1 MVNEDKLRDYLK
13 RATADLR
20 QARRRLREVE
30 DKNQEPIAIVAM
42 SCRYPGGVR
51 SPEDLWRLVENGDDA
66 VSGFPV
72 DRGWDVEALYDAD
85 PDSSGSSYVSEGG
98 FLYDA
103 ASFDPAPFGISPR
116 EALAMDPQQR
126 LLLEASWE
134 AFERAGIDPS
144 SVRGS
149 RTAVFAGV
157 MYHDY
162 TARLDSVPEGVEG
175 FLGTGSSGSIASGR
189 VAYTFGLEGPAVT
202 VDTAC
207 SSSLVTLHLAVQ
219 ALRAGECSMALAG
232 GVTVMATPATF
243 TEFSRQRGL
252 APDGRCKPFA
262 AAADGTGWGE
272 GVGMLL
278 VERLSDAQRNG
289 HPILAVV
296 RGSAINQD
304 GASNGL
310 TAPNGPSQ
318 QRVIHQAL
326 TNARLSAADVD
337 VVEAHGTGTTLG
349 DPIEA
354 QALLATYGQDRP
366 AGRPLLLGS
375 IKSNIGHT
383 QAAAGVASII
393 KMVEAMRH
401 GVVPKTLHLDEPTP
415 HVDWEAG
422 AVSLI
427 GEKIAWPETG
437 ELRRAGVSS
446 FGFSGT
452 NAHVIVEQAP
462 VVEEVAGDPAGE
474 VEGSELAVV
483 PWVLSGKSAGALR
496 AQAERLSGW
505 LAGASAAGVASVDVG
520 WSLASSRAGLEHRA
534 VVLGDHAAGVG
545 AVASGVMAAGVVTGS
560 VVGGK
565 TAFVFPG
572 QGSQWVGMA
581 VGLLDSSPV
590 FAARVDECAKALE
603 PFTDW
608 SLVDV
613 LRGVEGAP
621 SLERVDVVQPALFAV
636 MVSLAEVW
644 RAAGVRP
651 GAVIGHSQGEI
662 AAACVAGIL
671 SLEDAARVVAL
682 RSQAIG
688 RVLAG
693 LGGMVSV
700 PLPAKAVREL
710 IAPWGEGRISV
721 AAVNGP
727 SSVVVSGEA
736 AALDEMLAS
745 CESEGVRAKRIAV
758 DYASH
763 SAQVE
768 LLREE
773 LAELLAPIVP
783 RAAEVPF
790 LSTVTGEWVRGPELD
805 AGYWFQNLRRTV
817 ELEEATRT
825 LLEQGFGVFVE
836 SSPHPVLSVGMQE
849 TVEDAGR
856 EAAVLGSL
864 RRGEG
869 GLERFWLSLGEAW
882 VRGVAVDWHAVFAGT
897 GARRVDL
904 PTYAFQQEHY
914 WLESG
919 TAEDVTATAH
929 PVDAVEARFWEA
941 VERQD
946 VAALTAELDVDE
958 NENLTALLPALSSWR
973 RQSRE
978 RSAVDGWRYRVTWK
992 PAPEPT
998 TARLSGTWLVAVA
1011 EGAPGDE
1018 WTSAVLRTLAEHGA
1032 DVRQIT
1038 VARTEDTRAGLAE
1051 RIRDV
1056 LADGPAVSGVL
1067 SLLTPAGADEPFQV
1081 SAPGGVITTLSLV
1094 QALGDAEVAAP
1105 LWCVTRGAVA
1115 TGRSEQVADPAQAPV
1130 WGLGRVTALEHGE
1143 RWGGLIDLPG
1153 TDAVDDRALAR
1164 LAGVLAGDAAED
1176 QVAVRASGLFVRRLV
1191 RVRLAETPVVREWRP
1206 QGTTLVTG
1214 GTGALGAHVA
1224 RWLAENGAEHL
1235 LLTSRRGPDA
1245 PGAAALRDEL
1255 TALGAQVTI
1264 AACDVSDRD
1273 AVAALIAA
1281 VPADQPLTAV
1291 VHTAAVLDDG
1301 VIEALTPEQIER
1313 VLRVKVDATLHLH
1326 ELTRELDLSAFVF
1339 FSSFAATF
1347 GAPGQGNYAPGN
1359 AFLDAFAEYRRASGL
1374 PATSIAWGPW
1384 GDGGMAEGA
1393 VGDRMR
1399 RHGVIEMSPE
1409 RAVAALQHALDR
1421 DETTLTVADM
1431 EWKRFVL
1438 AFTSGRARPLLHDL
1452 PEAREVMDATR
1463 TEAAEDTGSA
1473 AALAQQLTGRPE
1485 AEQERLLLELVR
1497 TAVAAVLGYAG
1508 PDAVEAGRAFKELG
1522 FDSLTSVELRN
1533 RLNAASGLKLPPT
1546 LVFDHPT
1553 PTVLA
1558 RHLRAEFFGQGAAAA
1573 VPVPM
1578 AAVSD
1583 DEPIAI
1589 VAMSCRFP
1597 GGVRNPEELWQLLT
1611 SEGDGLSQFPLD
1623 RGWDVDALYD
1633 PNPDAQGTSYTRE
1646 GGFLS
1651 DAAAFDSSFFGI
1663 SPREA
1668 LAMDPQQRLLL
1679 ETSWEAFER
1688 AGIDPQ
1694 TLRGSQS
1701 GVFVGTNGSDYS
1713 NLVRAGAD
1721 GLEGHLATGNA
1732 GSVVSGRLSY
1742 TFGLEG
1748 PAVTVDTACSASLVA
1763 LHLAVQALRSGEC
1776 SLALAGGVT
1785 VMSTPGTFIEFSRQ
1799 RGLSTDGRCKAFSS
1813 DADGFSP
1820 AEGVGVLLVER
1831 LSDARR
1837 NGHPIL
1843 AVVRGSAINQ
1853 DGASNGL
1860 TAPNGPSQQRVIR
1873 QALANAR
1880 LSAAD
1885 VDVVEAH
1892 GTGTTLGDPIEAQA
1906 LLATYGQD
1914 RPAGRPLLLGS
1925 IKSNIGHAQ
1934 AAAGVAG
1941 VMKMV
1946 LAMQHGVL
1954 PQSLHIAEPTPHVDW
1969 SAGEVALLTE
1979 ERAWPETGRPWR
1991 AGVSSFGFSG
2001 TNAHA
2006 IIEQAPAEAG
2016 SDDDRETPEP
2026 SAQPLLVAPTRDDS
2040 ASARDDSAS
2049 APDGSVSGPDDSV
2062 SDRPGVLPWTL
2073 TAKTEKA
2080 LQGQA
2085 ERLLTQLTTRS
2096 DLRLVDVGHS
2106 LATTRTA
2113 LDQRAVLIGRDRPD
2127 YLGALTALAAGD
2139 TSPLLVQGAVVGGKT
2154 AFVFPGQGSQWV
2166 GMAVALLDASPVFAA
2181 RVDECAKALEPFTDW
2196 SLRDVLRGVTGAPS
2210 LDRVDVVQPA
2220 LFAVMVSL
2228 AEVWRAAGVRPDA
2241 VIGHSQGEIAAA
2253 CVAGILSLE
2262 DAARVV
2268 ALRSQAIGRVLAG
2281 LGGMVSVALPAK
2293 AVRELIAPWGEDR
2306 ISVAAVNGPSSV
2318 VVSGETAALDELL
2331 ASCESDGVRAKR
2343 IAVDYASHS
2352 AQVELLRE
2360 ELAELLAPIVPRAA
2374 EVPFL
2379 STVTGEWVRGP
2390 ELDGGYWFQN
2400 LRRTVEL
2407 EEATRTLL
2415 EQGFGVFVES
2425 SPHPVLTM
2433 GVQETVEDAGRDAA
2447 VLGSLR
2453 RGEGGLERFWLSLGE
2468 AWVRGVG
2475 VDWSAVFA
2483 GTGARR
2489 VDLPT
2494 YAFQSQRF
2502 WPEAA
2507 PIEAVAVSAESAIDA
2522 RFWEAVEREDLE
2534 ALTAE
2539 LDIEGDQPLT
2549 ALLPALSSWRRQ
2561 SREHSTVDGWR
2572 YRVTWKPLAEA
2583 KTSRLSG
2590 TWLVVVPENGPAD
2603 EWTGAVLRVLADRG
2617 AEVRTVTVPADGADR
2632 DRLAATLKA
2641 ETDGAAPAGV
2651 LSLLAL
2657 AVESAELRTHTGLLA
2672 TAALVQ
2678 ALGDADVAAPLWCV
2692 TRGAVS
2698 VARTERLQD
2707 PAQALVSGFGRT
2719 VALEYPDRWGGLVD
2733 LPEQADGRTLE
2744 RLAGVLAGDGSED
2757 QVALRA
2763 SGLFGRRLVH
2773 APLADTA
2780 AVREWRPQGTTLVTG
2795 GTGALGAH
2803 VARWLAENGA
2813 EHLLL
2818 TSRRGPDA
2826 PGAAEL
2832 RDELTALGAQVTIA
2846 TCDMADR
2853 DAVAALI
2860 AAVPADQPL
2869 TAVMHTA
2876 GVLDD
2881 GVIDALTPERFG
2893 TVLAPKADAALTLH
2907 ELTRELGLS
2916 AFVLF
2921 SGVAGTLGDAGQ
2933 GNYAAANSYLDALA
2947 EQRHADGLAA
2957 TSVAWGRWG
2966 DSGLAAGG
2974 AIGERLD
2981 RGGVPAMAP
2990 RSAIRALQLA
3000 LDHAEAAVAVADIQW
3015 ERFAPGYT
3023 AVRPSPFLGDLP
3035 EVRQLAASAPAAG
3048 EAGGDSPAEALRRR
3062 LAVMPQAE
3070 QALAVLELV
3079 RSHAATALGH
3089 PTTDEVGAGRAFK
3102 ELGFDSLIALE
3113 LRNRLNAA
3121 TGLRL
3126 PATLVFDH
3134 PTPTILAEFLRA
3146 EITQDGSAGAAPG
3159 ITELE
3164 KLESALSVLDPDS
3177 ETRTDIA
3184 LRLQALLA
3192 KWGEPHIESSGEAVT
3207 EKLQEATPD
3216 ELFEFIEK
3224 EFGI

>member
-1 MVNEDKLRDYLK
+1 MENEDKLRDYLK

-30 DKNQEPIAIVAM
+30 EKNEEPIAIVAM
-42 SCRYPGGVR
+42 SCRYPGGVQT
-51 SPEDLWRLVENGDDA
+51 PEDLWRLVANGEDTISA
-66 VSGFPV
+66 FPV
-72 DRGWDVEALYDAD
+72 DRGWDVESLYDAD
-85 PDSSGSSYVSEGG
+85 PDSAGSSYVSEGG

-103 ASFDPAPFGISPR
+103 GRFDPAPFGISPR

-126 LLLEASWE
+126 LLLETSWE

-144 SVRGS
+144 SLRGS

-162 TARLDSVPEGVEG
+162 TARLDSVPDGVEG

-202 VDTAC
+202 IDTAC
-207 SSSLVTLHLAVQ
+207 SSSLVALHLAVQ

-232 GVTVMATPATF
+232 GVTVMATPSTF

-252 APDGRCKPFA
+252 AADGRCKPFA

-272 GVGMLL
+272 GAGMLL
-278 VERLSDAQRNG
+278 VERLSDARRNG
-289 HPILAVV
+289 HPVLAVV

-354 QALLATYGQDRP
+354 QALLATYGQEHTP
-366 AGRPLLLGS
+366 EQPLLLGS

-393 KMVEAMRH
+393 KMVLAMRH
-401 GVVPKTLHLDEPTP
+401 GVVPKSLHVDEPSP
-415 HVDWEAG
+415 HVDWASG
-422 AVSLI
+422 AVSL
-427 GEKIAWPETG
+427 ASDAVVWPESG
-437 ELRRAGVSS
+437 RVRRAGVSS

-462 VVEEVAGDPAGE
+462 EPEAE
-474 VEGSELAVV
+474 SEAPSSAVGPAVV
-483 PWVLSGKSAGALR
+483 PWVLSGKSAVALR
-496 AQAERLSGW
+496 GQAERLSGW
-505 LAGASAAGVASVDVG
+505 LVGEAGSAASVAEVG
-520 WSLASSRAGLEHRA
+520 WSLASSRAALEHRA
-534 VVLGDHAAGVG
+534 VVLGDHVTGLS
-545 AVASGVMAAGVVTGS
+545 AVAQGVPAAGVVTGR

-565 TAFVFPG
+565 TVFVFPG

-581 VGLLDSSPV
+581 VELLDSSPV
-590 FAARVDECAKALE
+590 FAARIGECARALE
-603 PFTDW
+603 PFTGW

-644 RAAGVRP
+644 KAAGVRP
-651 GAVIGHSQGEI
+651 AAVIGHSQGEI

-700 PLPAKAVREL
+700 ALPAAQVRER
-710 IAPWGEGRISV
+710 IAAWGENRISV

-727 SSVVVSGEA
+727 SSVVVSGEVE
-736 AALDEMLAS
+736 ALEELLAS
-745 CESEGVRAKRIAV
+745 CEADGVRARRIAV

-763 SAQVE
+763 SAQVDLLEDE
-768 LLREE
+768 LGK
-773 LAELLAPIVP
+773 LLAPIAP
-783 RAAEVPF
+783 GEAQVPF
-790 LSTVTGEWVRGPELD
+790 LSTVTGEWVSGPELD
-805 AGYWFQNLRRTV
+805 GGYWFRNLRQTV
-817 ELEEATRT
+817 ELEQAVRT

-836 SSPHPVLSVGMQE
+836 SSPHPVLTVGLQE

-864 RRGEG
+864 RRNEG
-869 GLERFWLSLGEAW
+869 GLERFWLSLGEAY
-882 VRGVAVDWHAVFAGT
+882 VHGASVDWQAVFDGT
-897 GARRVDL
+897 GARHVDL
-904 PTYAFQQEHY
+904 PTYAFQREHY

-919 TAEDVTATAH
+919 TPEAAGAVAPADS
-929 PVDAVEARFWEA
+929 VEARFWEA
-941 VERQD
+941 VERND
-946 VAALTAELDVDE
+946 VVALTAELDVDGDQA
-958 NENLTALLPALSSWR
+958 LTALLPALSSWR

-978 RSAVDGWRYRVTWK
+978 QSTVDGWRYRVTWK
-992 PAPEPT
+992 PLPEPASAHLT
-998 TARLSGTWLVAVA
+998 GTWLLAVPDTLT
-1011 EGAPGDE
+1011 GADQE
-1018 WTSAVLRTLAEHGA
+1018 WAAAVERTLTDRGA
-1032 DVRQIT
+1032 DVRRIAI
-1038 VARTEDTRAGLAE
+1038 VRNSDDTRAELAAG
-1051 RIRDV
+1051 IREA
-1056 LADGPAVSGVL
+1056 LADGPAVSGVVCL
-1067 SLLTPAGADEPFQV
+1067 STPSGTAAGTV
-1081 SAPGGVITTLSLV
+1081 VTTLAVV
-1094 QALGDAEVAAP
+1094 QALGDAEVTAP

-1115 TGRSEQVADPAQAPV
+1115 AARSEGLEHPTQALI

-1143 RWGGLIDLPG
+1143 RWGGLVDLPG
-1153 TDAVDDRALAR
+1153 TDDVDDRALAR

-1176 QVAVRASGLFVRRLV
+1176 QVAVRPGGLFARRLV
-1191 RVRLAETPVVREWRP
+1191 RARLAETKAVRAWRP
-1206 QGTTLVTG
+1206 QGTVLVTG

-1224 RWLAENGAEHL
+1224 RWLAANGAEHL
-1235 LLTSRRGPDA
+1235 VLTSRRGVDA
-1245 PGAAALRDEL
+1245 PGAAELRDEL
-1255 TALGAQVTI
+1255 TALGTEVTV
-1264 AACDVSDRD
+1264 AACDVADRD
-1273 AVAALIAA
+1273 ALAALLGA
-1281 VPADQPLTAV
+1281 VPADRPLTAV

-1301 VIEALTPEQIER
+1301 VIEALTPDQVEA

-1326 ELTRELDLSAFVF
+1326 ELTRDLDLSAFVL

-1359 AFLDAFAEYRRASGL
+1359 AFLDAFAEHRRAAGL
-1374 PATSIAWGPW
+1374 PATAIAWGPW

-1399 RHGVIEMSPE
+1399 RHGVIEMDPE

-1421 DETTLTVADM
+1421 AETTLTVADM

-1438 AFTSGRARPLLHDL
+1438 AFTSGRSRPLLHDL
-1452 PEAREVMDATR
+1452 PEARAAVESIRADATEGAGDSGEFSR
-1463 TEAAEDTGSA
+1463 R
-1473 AALAQQLTGRPE
+1473 LAGQPA
-1485 AEQERLLLELVR
+1485 AEQERLLLDLVR

-1508 PDAVEAGRAFKELG
+1508 PEAVEAGRAFKELG

-1533 RLNAASGLKLPPT
+1533 RLVAASGLKLPPT
-1546 LVFDHPT
+1546 LVFDYPT
-1553 PTVLA
+1553 ATVLA
-1558 RHLRAEFFGQGAAAA
+1558 RYLREEMFGREGGAASAVPTPSAA
-1573 VPVPM
+1573 VLDAEPV
-1578 AAVSD
+1578 
-1583 DEPIAI
+1583 AI
-1589 VAMSCRFP
+1589 VAMACRFP
-1597 GGVRNPEELWQLLT
+1597 GGVRTPEELWQLLV
-1611 SEGDGLSQFPLD
+1611 SDGDALSRFPAD
-1623 RGWDVDALYD
+1623 RGWDIEALYD
-1633 PNPDAQGTSYTRE
+1633 PDPDAQGTSYTRE

-1651 DAAAFDSSFFGI
+1651 GAAEFDSGFFGI

-1694 TLRGSQS
+1694 TLRGSQA
-1701 GVFVGTNGSDYS
+1701 GVFVGTNGSDYAE
-1713 NLVRAGAD
+1713 LARTATE
-1721 GLEGHLATGNA
+1721 GLEGHLATGSA
-1732 GSVVSGRLSY
+1732 GSVVSGRISY

-1763 LHLAVQALRSGEC
+1763 LHLAVQALRAGEC
-1776 SLALAGGVT
+1776 SVALAGGVT

-1820 AEGVGVLLVER
+1820 AEGVGMLLVER

-1837 NGHPIL
+1837 NGHPVL

-1914 RPAGRPLLLGS
+1914 RPDGRPLLLGS

-1941 VMKMV
+1941 VMKIV
-1946 LAMQHGVL
+1946 LAMEHGVL
-1954 PQSLHIAEPTPHVDW
+1954 PRSLHIAEPTPHVDW
-1969 SAGEVALLTE
+1969 TAGDVDLLTE
-1979 ERAWPETGRPWR
+1979 ARPWPDTHRPWR

-2006 IIEQAPAEAG
+2006 IIEQAPDAAE
-2016 SDDDRETPEP
+2016 DTTPEP
-2026 SAQPLLVAPTRDDS
+2026 APTPLLAGVT
-2040 ASARDDSAS
+2040 
-2049 APDGSVSGPDDSV
+2049 PDGSPSGPSTA
-2062 SDRPGVLPWTL
+2062 LPWTL
-2073 TAKTEKA
+2073 TARTPKA
-2080 LQGQA
+2080 LRGQA
-2085 ERLLTQLTTRS
+2085 ERLLTHLAAHP
-2096 DLRLVDVGHS
+2096 DLRLVDAAHS
-2106 LATTRTA
+2106 LATTRGA
-2113 LDQRAVLIGRDRPD
+2113 LDERAVVVGRERADVVT
-2127 YLGALTALAAGD
+2127 ALTALATGE
-2139 TSPLLVQGAVVGGKT
+2139 TSPALVQGSAIGGRT
-2154 AFVFPGQGSQWV
+2154 VFVFPGQGSQWV
-2166 GMAVALLDASPVFAA
+2166 GMAEGLLDASAVFAA
-2181 RVDECAKALEPFTDW
+2181 RMEECAQALEPLTGW
-2196 SLRDVLRGVTGAPS
+2196 SLVDVLRGVEGAPS
-2210 LDRVDVVQPA
+2210 LERVDVVQPA

-2228 AEVWRAAGVRPDA
+2228 AEVWKAAGVRPAA

-2281 LGGMVSVALPAK
+2281 LGGMVSVALPA
-2293 AVRELIAPWGEDR
+2293 AQVRERIAAWGEDR

-2318 VVSGETAALDELL
+2318 VVSGEVHALDELL
-2331 ASCESDGVRAKR
+2331 ASCEADGVRARR

-2352 AQVELLRE
+2352 AQVDLLRD
-2360 ELAELLAPIVPRAA
+2360 ELAELLAPIAPGEAQ
-2374 EVPFL
+2374 VPFL
-2379 STVTGEWVRGP
+2379 STVTGEWMTGP
-2390 ELDGGYWFQN
+2390 ELNAGYWFRN
-2400 LRRTVEL
+2400 LRQTVEL
-2407 EEATRTLL
+2407 EQAVRSLL
-2415 EQGFGVFVES
+2415 EQGFGVFIES
-2425 SPHPVLTM
+2425 SPHPVLTV
-2433 GVQETVEDAGRDAA
+2433 GLQETVEDAGREAA

-2453 RGEGGLERFWLSLGE
+2453 RNEGGLERFWLSLGE
-2468 AWVRGVG
+2468 AYVHGAS
-2475 VDWSAVFA
+2475 VDWQAVFA
-2483 GTGARR
+2483 GTGAQR

-2502 WPEAA
+2502 WPEIA
-2507 PIEAVAVSAESAIDA
+2507 PASAFEAPVENAIDA
-2522 RFWEAVEREDLE
+2522 RFWAAVEREDLD
-2534 ALTAE
+2534 TITSE
-2539 LDIEGDQPLT
+2539 LAVDADQPLT

-2561 SREHSTVDGWR
+2561 SREQSTVDGWR
-2572 YRVTWKPLAEA
+2572 YRVTWKPVSEPASA
-2583 KTSRLSG
+2583 RLTG
-2590 TWLVVVPENGPAD
+2590 TWLLAVPSTLTGTD
-2603 EWTGAVLRVLADRG
+2603 EEWAAAVERTLTDRG
-2617 AEVRTVTVPADGADR
+2617 AQVRTVRVDHGTADR
-2632 DRLAATLKA
+2632 EQLTAALKA
-2641 ETDGAAPAGV
+2641 ALDGSAPGGV

-2657 AVESAELRTHTGLLA
+2657 GGASAPLREHAGLLA

-2678 ALGDADVAAPLWCV
+2678 ALGDAEVTAPLWCL
-2692 TRGAVS
+2692 TRGAIATGRSEAV
-2698 VARTERLQD
+2698 TD
-2707 PAQALVSGFGRT
+2707 PAQALIWGFGRT
-2719 VALEYPDRWGGLVD
+2719 AALEYPDRWGGLVD
-2733 LPEQADGRTLE
+2733 LPGTDTADDRTLT
-2744 RLAGVLAGDGSED
+2744 RLAGLLAGDGAED
-2757 QVALRA
+2757 EVAVRA
-2763 SGLFGRRLVH
+2763 SGVFARRLAH
-2773 APLADTA
+2773 ASGADAPTGK
-2780 AVREWRPQGTTLVTG
+2780 VWNPHGTVLVTG

-2803 VARWLAENGA
+2803 VARWLASNGA
-2813 EHLLL
+2813 EHLVLAG
-2818 TSRRGPDA
+2818 RRGIDA

-2832 RDELTALGAQVTIA
+2832 RDELTALGTEVTVA
-2846 TCDMADR
+2846 ACDAADR
-2853 DAVAALI
+2853 DALAALLD
-2860 AAVPADQPL
+2860 AVPANRPL
-2869 TAVMHTA
+2869 TAVVHTA

-2881 GVIDALTPERFG
+2881 GVIDALTPERFA
-2893 TVLAPKADAALTLH
+2893 TVLAPKAEAALALH
-2907 ELTRELGLS
+2907 ELTRGLDLS

-2921 SGVAGTLGDAGQ
+2921 SGVAGTLGDGGQ
-2933 GNYAAANSYLDALA
+2933 GNYAAANAYLDALA
-2947 EQRHADGLAA
+2947 EQRHAEGLAA

-2990 RSAIRALQLA
+2990 GSAIRALQQA
-3000 LDHAEAAVAVADIQW
+3000 LDLGDVTVAVADIQW
-3015 ERFAPGYT
+3015 ERFAPGHT
-3023 AVRPSPFLGDLP
+3023 AVRPSPFLADLP
-3035 EVRQLAASAPAAG
+3035 AVRRLAEARSGAADG
-3048 EAGGDSPAEALRRR
+3048 DPSGAGLSPAEALRRR
-3062 LAVMPQAE
+3062 LEVMPRAE
-3070 QALAVLELV
+3070 QGLAVAELV
-3079 RSHAATALGH
+3079 RTHAAAALGH
-3089 PTTDEVGAGRAFK
+3089 PTTDEVGAQRAFK

-3134 PTPTILAEFLRA
+3134 PNPAVLADFLLG
-3146 EITQDGSAGAAPG
+3146 EIVPDGGPGAAPG
-3159 ITELE
+3159 MAELD
-3164 KLESALSVLDPDS
+3164 KLESALSVLDPDAADTP
-3177 ETRTDIA
+3177 TRTDIA

-3192 KWGEPHIESSGEAVT
+3192 KWGEPHTDSRGEAVT

-3216 ELFEFIEK
+3216 ELFAFIDK
-3224 EFGI
+3224 ELGI

>member
-1 MVNEDKLRDYLK
+1 MNEDKLRDYLK

-30 DKNQEPIAIVAM
+30 EQNQEPIAIVAM

-51 SPEDLWRLVENGDDA
+51 TPEDLWRLVADGTDA
-66 VSGFPV
+66 IAGFPA
-72 DRGWDVEALYDAD
+72 DRGWDVESLYDAD
-85 PDSSGSSYVSEGG
+85 PDSAGSSYVSEGG

-103 ASFDPAPFGISPR
+103 ARFDPAPFGISPR
-116 EALAMDPQQR
+116 EALAMDPHQR
-126 LLLEASWE
+126 LLLETSWE
-134 AFERAGIDPS
+134 AFERAGIDPTS
-144 SVRGS
+144 LRGS

-219 ALRAGECSMALAG
+219 ALRAGECTMALAG

-252 APDGRCKPFA
+252 AADGRCKPFA

-289 HPILAVV
+289 HPVLAVI

-326 TNARLSAADVD
+326 TNARLTTAEVD

-354 QALLATYGQDRP
+354 QALLATYGQDRS
-366 AGRPLLLGS
+366 ADRPLLLGS

-427 GEKIAWPETG
+427 GETVPWPQTG
-437 ELRRAGVSS
+437 APRRAGVSS

-462 VVEEVAGDPAGE
+462 EGE
-474 VEGSELAVV
+474 AAEADSGSGMPVV

-496 AQAERLSGW
+496 GQAERLSGW
-505 LAGASAAGVASVDVG
+505 LAGTPDVDPLNVG
-520 WSLASSRAGLEHRA
+520 WSLASTRAGLDHRA
-534 VVLGDHAAGVG
+534 VVFGDHAAGVA
-545 AVASGVMAAGVVTGS
+545 AVASGALTAGVVTGS

-581 VGLLDSSPV
+581 AELLESSSV

-613 LRGVEGAP
+613 LRGADGAP
-621 SLERVDVVQPALFAV
+621 SLDRVDVVQPALFAV

-644 RAAGVRP
+644 RSAGVRP

-693 LGGMVSV
+693 LGGMVSI
-700 PLPAKAVREL
+700 PLPATEVRER
-710 IAPWGEGRISV
+710 ISAWGEERISV

-727 SSVVVSGEA
+727 SSVVVSGEVQ
-736 AALDEMLAS
+736 ALDELLAS
-745 CESEGVRAKRIAV
+745 CEADGVRARRIAV

-773 LAELLAPIVP
+773 LDTLLAPIVP
-783 RAAEVPF
+783 QAAEVPF
-790 LSTVTGEWVRGPELD
+790 LSTVTGEWVKGPELD
-805 AGYWFQNLRRTV
+805 AGYWFRNLRQTV
-817 ELEEATRT
+817 ELEQATRT
-825 LLEQGFGVFVE
+825 LLEQGFGVFIE
-836 SSPHPVLSVGMQE
+836 SSPHPVLTVGMQE

-856 EAAVLGSL
+856 EAAILGSL
-864 RRGEG
+864 RRNEG
-869 GLERFWLSLGEAW
+869 GLERFWLSLGEAY
-882 VRGVAVDWHAVFAGT
+882 VRGVAVDWDAVFAGT
-897 GARRVDL
+897 GAQRVDL
-904 PTYAFQQEHY
+904 PTYAFQQEHF

-919 TAEDVTATAH
+919 TAEDPGTAAY
-929 PVDAVEARFWEA
+929 PADATDARFWEA

-946 VAALTAELDVDE
+946 VAALIAELDIDGDE
-958 NENLTALLPALSSWR
+958 ALTALLPALSSWR
-973 RQSRE
+973 RQGKE
-978 RSAVDGWRYRVTWK
+978 RSTVDGWRYRITWK
-992 PAPEPT
+992 PAPEPAAT
-998 TARLSGTWLVAVA
+998 RLTGAWLVAVPEA
-1011 EGAPGDE
+1011 GGAAD
-1018 WTSAVLRTLAEHGA
+1018 AVVGALAEHGA

-1038 VARTEDTRAGLAE
+1038 VPRTHDARARLVEGIRAA
-1051 RIRDV
+1051 
-1056 LADGPAVSGVL
+1056 LADGPEVAGVL
-1067 SLLTPAGADEPFQV
+1067 SLLTPAAVEAEPIGSAAPAGV
-1081 SAPGGVITTLSLV
+1081 SATLALV
-1094 QALGDAEVAAP
+1094 QALGDADVAAP
-1105 LWCVTRGAVA
+1105 LWCVTRGAVSV
-1115 TGRSEQVADPAQAPV
+1115 GRSEQQADPAQAPV

-1143 RWGGLIDLPG
+1143 RWGGLVDLPEQ
-1153 TDAVDDRALAR
+1153 ADDRSLRR
-1164 LAGVLAGDAAED
+1164 LVGVLAGDAAED
-1176 QVAVRASGLFVRRLV
+1176 QIAVRSSGLFVRRLV
-1191 RVRLAETPVVREWRP
+1191 RARLAESPAVREWRP
-1206 QGTTLVTG
+1206 RGTTLVTG

-1224 RWLAENGAEHL
+1224 RWLAGNGAEHL
-1235 LLTSRRGPDA
+1235 ILTSRRGAEA
-1245 PGAAALRDEL
+1245 PGAAELREEL
-1255 TALGAQVTI
+1255 TALGARVTL
-1264 AACDVSDRD
+1264 AACDVSDRE
-1273 AVAALIAA
+1273 ALTALLA
-1281 VPADQPLTAV
+1281 DVPADQPLTAV

-1301 VIEALTPEQIER
+1301 VIEALTPDQVER

-1326 ELTRELDLSAFVF
+1326 ELTRDLDLSAFVL

-1359 AFLDAFAEYRRASGL
+1359 AFLDAFAEYRRAAGL
-1374 PATSIAWGPW
+1374 PATSLAWGPW

-1399 RHGVIEMSPE
+1399 RHGVIEMAPE
-1409 RAVAALQHALDR
+1409 RAVGALQHALDR

-1452 PEAREVMDATR
+1452 PEARQAMEATR
-1463 TEAAEDTGSA
+1463 TDAPEDSGSA
-1473 AALAQQLTGRPE
+1473 AVLAQRLAGQPE

-1508 PDAVEAGRAFKELG
+1508 PDAVDAGRAFKELG

-1533 RLNAASGLKLPPT
+1533 RLGAATGLKLPPT
-1546 LVFDHPT
+1546 LVFDYPT

-1558 RHLRAEFFGQGAAAA
+1558 RHLRAEFSGQSASAPVATAAAA
-1573 VPVPM
+1573 G
-1578 AAVSD
+1578 SD
-1583 DEPIAI
+1583 AEPIAV

-1597 GGVRNPEELWQLLT
+1597 GGVRSPEELWQLLV
-1611 SEGDGLSQFPLD
+1611 SGGDALSQFPAD
-1623 RGWDVDALYD
+1623 RGWDVEALYD
-1633 PNPDAQGTSYTRE
+1633 PDPDAQGTSYTRE

-1651 DAAAFDSSFFGI
+1651 DAAAFDPAFFGI

-1679 ETSWEAFER
+1679 ETTWEAFER
-1688 AGIDPQ
+1688 AGIDPE

-1713 NLVRAGAD
+1713 HLVRGAAAD
-1721 GLEGHLATGNA
+1721 GLEGHLATGSA

-1776 SLALAGGVT
+1776 TMALAGGVT

-1799 RGLSTDGRCKAFSS
+1799 RGLSTDGRCKAFSA

-1820 AEGVGVLLVER
+1820 AEGVGMLLVER

-1837 NGHPIL
+1837 NGHPVL
-1843 AVVRGSAINQ
+1843 AVVRGTAINQ

-1880 LSAAD
+1880 LTTAE

-1892 GTGTTLGDPIEAQA
+1892 GTGTSLGDPIEAQA

-1914 RPAGRPLLLGS
+1914 RPEGRPLLLGS
-1925 IKSNIGHAQ
+1925 VKSNIGHAQ

-1954 PQSLHIAEPTPHVDW
+1954 PQSLHIDEPTPHVDW

-1979 ERAWPETGRPWR
+1979 RRAWPETGDRPWR

-2006 IIEQAPAEAG
+2006 IIEQAPVEQG
-2016 SDDDRETPEP
+2016 SDEQGTPAP
-2026 SAQPLLVAPTRDDS
+2026 QTPHPLLTTTTPHDT
-2040 ASARDDSAS
+2040 
-2049 APDGSVSGPDDSV
+2049 GSDP
-2062 SDRPGVLPWTL
+2062 RTPLPWAL

-2080 LQGQA
+2080 LRGQA
-2085 ERLLTQLTTRS
+2085 DRLLDHLATHP
-2096 DLRLVDVGHS
+2096 DLRRVDVGHS
-2106 LATTRTA
+2106 LASTRTA
-2113 LDQRAVLIGRDRPD
+2113 HDRRAVLIGRDQREH
-2127 YLGALTALAAGD
+2127 LAGLAALAAGG
-2139 TSPLLVQGAVVGGKT
+2139 TAPLLVQGSVIGGKT

-2166 GMAVALLDASPVFAA
+2166 GMAQALMDASPVFAA

-2196 SLRDVLRGVTGAPS
+2196 SLVDVLRGVDGAPS

-2228 AEVWRAAGVRPDA
+2228 AEVWRSAGVRPGA

-2281 LGGMVSVALPAK
+2281 LGGMVSIPLPATE
-2293 AVRELIAPWGEDR
+2293 VRERISAWGEER

-2318 VVSGETAALDELL
+2318 VVSGEVQALDELL
-2331 ASCESDGVRAKR
+2331 ASCEADGVRAKR

-2360 ELAELLAPIVPRAA
+2360 ELDTLLAPIVPQPA

-2379 STVTGEWVRGP
+2379 STVTGEWVKGT
-2390 ELDGGYWFQN
+2390 ELDAGYWFRN
-2400 LRRTVEL
+2400 LRQTVEL
-2407 EEATRTLL
+2407 EQATRTLL
-2415 EQGFGVFVES
+2415 DQGFGVFIES
-2425 SPHPVLTM
+2425 SPHPVLTVGM
-2433 GVQETVEDAGRDAA
+2433 QETVEDAGREAA

-2453 RGEGGLERFWLSLGE
+2453 RNEGGLERFWLSLGE
-2468 AWVRGVG
+2468 AYVRGVA
-2475 VDWSAVFA
+2475 VDWEAVFA
-2483 GTGARR
+2483 GTGAQR

-2507 PIEAVAVSAESAIDA
+2507 PVEAGELPVESAIDA
-2522 RFWEAVEREDLE
+2522 RFWDAVEREDLA

-2539 LDIEGDQPLT
+2539 LRIEGDQPLT

-2561 SREHSTVDGWR
+2561 SREQSTVDGWR
-2572 YRVTWKPLAEA
+2572 YRVVWKPLAEA
-2583 KTSRLSG
+2583 ATTRLSG
-2590 TWLVVVPENGPAD
+2590 TWLAVVPEAVSGPAGD
-2603 EWTGAVLRVLADRG
+2603 AAAAVLRTLTDRG
-2617 AEVRTVTVPADGADR
+2617 AEVRTVTVAADAAGREA
-2632 DRLAATLKA
+2632 LTAALKAAT
-2641 ETDGAAPAGV
+2641 AATATPTGV

-2657 AVESAELRTHTGLLA
+2657 GDEGAAPRAHSGLLG

-2678 ALGDADVAAPLWCV
+2678 ALGDADVSAPLWCV

-2698 VARTERLQD
+2698 VARSERLQD
-2707 PAQALVSGFGRT
+2707 PAQALLWGFGRT
-2719 VALEYPDRWGGLVD
+2719 AALEFPDRWGGLLD
-2733 LPEQADGRTLE
+2733 LPAQADDRTLE
-2744 RLAGVLAGDGSED
+2744 RLAGILAGDGSED

-2763 SGLFGRRLVH
+2763 SGLFGRRLAH
-2773 APLADTA
+2773 APLADAPTPPG
-2780 AVREWRPQGTTLVTG
+2780 WRPRGTTLVTG

-2813 EHLLL
+2813 EHLIL
-2818 TSRRGPDA
+2818 TSRRGAEA

-2832 RDELTALGAQVTIA
+2832 REELTALGARVTLA
-2846 TCDMADR
+2846 ACDVSDREALTALLAD
-2853 DAVAALI
+2853 
-2860 AAVPADQPL
+2860 VPADQPL

-2881 GVIDALTPERFG
+2881 GVIDGLTPERFA

-2907 ELTRELGLS
+2907 ELTRDLDLS

-2947 EQRHADGLAA
+2947 EQRHADGLPA

-2990 RSAIRALQLA
+2990 RAAIRALQQA
-3000 LDHAEAAVAVADIQW
+3000 LDHAEPAVAVADIQW
-3015 ERFAPGYT
+3015 ERFTPGYT
-3023 AVRPSPFLGDLP
+3023 AVRPSPFLVDLP
-3035 EVRQLAASAPAAG
+3035 EVRALVRAAAATGDAAG
-3048 EAGGDSPAEALRRR
+3048 ADGEGSPAEALRRR
-3062 LAVMPQAE
+3062 LSVMPQAE
-3070 QALAVLELV
+3070 QSLAVLELV

-3121 TGLRL
+3121 TGLKL

-3134 PTPTILAEFLRA
+3134 PTPAVLADFLRG
-3146 EITQDGSAGAAPG
+3146 EIVQDGSAAAAPG
-3159 ITELE
+3159 IAELE
-3164 KLESALSVLDPDS
+3164 KLESALSVIDPDG
-3177 ETRTDIA
+3177 ETRSDIA
-3184 LRLQALLA
+3184 SRLQALLA
-3192 KWGEPHIESSGEAVT
+3192 KWGEPQAHSSGGAVA
-3207 EKLQEATPD
+3207 EKLQEATAD
-3216 ELFEFIEK
+3216 ELFDFIEN
-3224 EFGI
+3224 ELGI